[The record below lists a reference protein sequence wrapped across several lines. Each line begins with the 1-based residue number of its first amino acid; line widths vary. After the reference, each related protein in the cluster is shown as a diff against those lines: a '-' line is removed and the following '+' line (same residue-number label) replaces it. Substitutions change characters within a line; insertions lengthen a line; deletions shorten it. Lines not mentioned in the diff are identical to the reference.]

1 MLKLSSVKQ
10 PTVNLVEA
18 GGGMSTCTQPLR
30 LYQVPKNFHLRQSPV
45 QNLEECLCCSITSI
59 PERQAS
65 RACKE
70 A

>member
-30 LYQVPKNFHLRQSPV
+30 LYQVPKKFHLRQSPV
-45 QNLEECLCCSITSI
+45 QNLEERLCCSITSI
-59 PERQAS
+59 PADQ
-65 RACKE
+65 KNN
-70 A
+70 